1 MLLGKFENS
10 LWCKHQSQA
19 WKKMLSAKN
28 QKFPGRK
35 INLWDVTWDID
46 FLIPFS
52 FSPHDVGKKMTSKHN
67 LISSLKCSLI
77 KQSFFLSLQNM
88 FVRVFLSGWFYPEF
102 ISPFYAV
109 RFLPSILSLST
120 WIYIQKVYSLNE
132 TWRIVFFAYQSF
144 SIWF

>member
-1 MLLGKFENS
+1 
-10 LWCKHQSQA
+10 
-19 WKKMLSAKN
+19 MLSAKN

-88 FVRVFLSGWFYPEF
+88 FVRVSYLAGFTQNSSPHFMQSDFYLLSFL
-102 ISPFYAV
+102 
-109 RFLPSILSLST
+109 FLHGY
-120 WIYIQKVYSLNE
+120 IYRRYTL
-132 TWRIVFFAYQSF
+132 
-144 SIWF
+144 